1 MVRFIAGD
9 AEPVLR
15 TCVSAAFDY
24 QLNLRASCIFL
35 AFPAAFT
42 VPKRVLLEGDAGAVR
57 QAVPCAV
64 RNGVL
69 KMLYISARNCNCQ
82 GPEPHGPLSVSSVS
96 LTNDQS
102 KFVRLFMRT
111 LFLPQVPSLPTN
123 GWLNPEM
130 LAGGPRGKGVPAGS
144 QLARVLSRPG
154 EIKLPSRLTSG
165 TASGPPLGVW
175 TVPARTVAG
184 TEDCHR
190 FTDSKLQ
197 PSSPFP
203 ATPFRPRKNG
213 TCQTSV
219 TMIRWRI
226 SKLETARSAA
236 SFDPSCAKLLSLA

>member
-1 MVRFIAGD
+1 
-9 AEPVLR
+9 LR

-69 KMLYISARNCNCQ
+69 KMLYISARNCNFQ

-130 LAGGPRGKGVPAGS
+130 LAGAPSVKGGAAGARV
-144 QLARVLSRPG
+144 ARVLSNPG
-154 EIKLPSRLTSG
+154 EIKLPSRLTSATG
-165 TASGPPLGVW
+165 NVCPFPSLIVR
-175 TVPARTVAG
+175 VPARTVAG
-184 TEDCHR
+184 TADCHR

-197 PSSPFP
+197 PSSAFP

-213 TCQTSV
+213 TCHTPV
-219 TMIRWRI
+219 TMMRWGI
-226 SKLETARSAA
+226 SKLETARSA
-236 SFDPSCAKLLSLA
+236 SSLEPSCAKLLSLA